1 MKINR
6 VLSSE
11 SVLRGERMDKK
22 KEKSNPAKSD
32 SVELSSEA
40 LKKHGLETARKAG
53 RSRSA
58 ESKQVAVAPTS
69 KPAESYQ
76 KGRPGEEVPLRSE
89 KIEHAKAMIQSKGYD
104 DPQVVAAIIDRLVFA
119 LKE

>member
-6 VLSSE
+6 ILSSE
-11 SVLRGERMDKK
+11 AVLRGERMDKK
-22 KEKSNPAKSD
+22 KDKTNPAKND
-32 SVELSSEA
+32 SVELSAEA
-40 LKKHGLETARKAG
+40 LRKQGLETTGKG
-53 RSRSA
+53 VK
-58 ESKQVAVAPTS
+58 SKPPTAKQTATAPAS

-76 KGRPGEEVPLRSE
+76 KGRPGAEMPLRSE

>member
-11 SVLRGERMDKK
+11 TMLRGEQMAKK
-22 KEKSNPAKSD
+22 KEKTSRRKGD
-32 SVELSSEA
+32 SVELSAEA
-40 LKKHGLETARKAG
+40 LNKAG
-53 RSRSA
+53 KSSA
-58 ESKQVAVAPTS
+58 TQAVSSNKVTSKQKATTLEIQ
-69 KPAESYQ
+69 PADNYRP
-76 KGRPGEEVPLRSE
+76 GRPGAEVPLRSE
-89 KIEHAKAMIQSKGYD
+89 KIEHAKKMIQSKGYD

>member
-11 SVLRGERMDKK
+11 AVLRGERMDKK
-22 KEKSNPAKSD
+22 KDKSNPAKSD

-40 LKKHGLETARKAG
+40 LQKHGLDTANKAG
-53 RSRSA
+53 K
-58 ESKQVAVAPTS
+58 SKAPAAKQTAATPAN

-76 KGRPGEEVPLRSE
+76 KGRAGAEVPLRSE